1 MINEMTDYSKYREI
15 SPTAYADGL
24 SRQQFMDIGIK
35 QVWTP
40 IPRIAGKAYTVKCH
54 PGDNLMLHAAIY
66 RAEPG
71 TIIVIE
77 SGTLDYAVSGGNVCA
92 IAQKRGIAGFIVD
105 GVIRDVAEVREAKFP
120 IFARGIMPKP
130 GVKENLGTLNEPI
143 NCGGVEVHPGDI
155 IVADEE
161 GIAVIPVAKLKSV
174 YEIALARTRKE
185 ESQTL
190 AEWEAQH
197 RAKVE
202 RILQEKG
209 FTK

>member
-1 MINEMTDYSKYREI
+1 MTDYSKYRKI
-15 SPTAYADGL
+15 SPTAYADVL
-24 SRQQFMDIGIK
+24 ERKQVMDIGIK

-40 IPRIAGKAYTVKCH
+40 TPRIAGKAYTVKCH

-71 TIIVIE
+71 TVIVVE
-77 SGTLDYAVSGGNVCA
+77 SGTVDYAVSGGNVCA

-120 IFARGIMPKP
+120 VFARGIMPKP
-130 GVKENLGTLNEPI
+130 GVKQTLGTLIEPI

-155 IVADEE
+155 VVADEE
-161 GIAVIPVAKLKSV
+161 GIVVIPAARLDSV
-174 YEIALARTRKE
+174 YEIALSRTKKE

-190 AEWEAQH
+190 AQWEAQH
-197 RAKVE
+197 QAKVE

-209 FTK
+209 FTQ

>member
-1 MINEMTDYSKYREI
+1 MTDYSKFREI
-15 SPTAYADGL
+15 SPTAYADAL
-24 SRQQFMDIGIK
+24 ERQQVMDIGIK

-54 PGDNLMLHAAIY
+54 SGDNLMLHAAIY

-71 TIIVIE
+71 TVIVVE
-77 SGTLDYAVSGGNVCA
+77 SGTLDYAMSGGNVCA

-120 IFARGIMPKP
+120 VFARGIMPKP
-130 GVKENLGTLNEPI
+130 GVKQTLGTLDEPV
-143 NCGGVEVHPGDI
+143 NCGGVKVHSGDVV
-155 IVADEE
+155 VADEE
-161 GIAVIPVAKLKSV
+161 GIAVIPSAQLDSV
-174 YEIALARTRKE
+174 YEIALARTQKE

-190 AEWEAQH
+190 SQWEAQH

-202 RILQEKG
+202 RILEERG
-209 FTK
+209 FTQ

>member
-1 MINEMTDYSKYREI
+1 MSDYSKFREI

-24 SRQQFMDIGIK
+24 ERQQFMDIGIK

-40 IPRIAGKAYTVKCH
+40 IPRIAGKAYTVKCP

-71 TIIVIE
+71 TVIVIE
-77 SGTLDYAVSGGNVCA
+77 SDIDYAVSGGNVCA

-130 GVKENLGTLNEPI
+130 GVKKTLGTLNESI
-143 NCGGVEVHPGDI
+143 NCGGVRVHPGDI
-155 IVADEE
+155 VVADEE
-161 GIAVIPVAKLKSV
+161 GIAVIPAAKRESV
-174 YEIALARTRKE
+174 YQIALSRTLKE
-185 ESQTL
+185 ESETL
-190 AEWEAQH
+190 EQWQAQH
-197 RAKVE
+197 QAKVE
-202 RILQEKG
+202 RILKQKG
-209 FTK
+209 FVK

>member
-1 MINEMTDYSKYREI
+1 MTDYSKFREI
-15 SPTAYADGL
+15 SPTAYADAL
-24 SRQQFMDIGIK
+24 ERQQVMDIGIK

-54 PGDNLMLHAAIY
+54 SGDNLMLHAAIY

-71 TIIVIE
+71 TVIVVE
-77 SGTLDYAVSGGNVCA
+77 SGTLDYAMSGGNVCA

-120 IFARGIMPKP
+120 VFARGIMPKP
-130 GVKENLGTLNEPI
+130 GVKQTLGTLNEPV
-143 NCGGVEVHPGDI
+143 NCGGVKVHSGDVV
-155 IVADEE
+155 VADEE
-161 GIAVIPVAKLKSV
+161 GIAVIPSAQLDSV
-174 YEIALARTRKE
+174 YEIALARTQKE

-190 AEWEAQH
+190 SQWEAQH

-202 RILQEKG
+202 RILEERG
-209 FTK
+209 FTQ

>member
-1 MINEMTDYSKYREI
+1 MTDYSKFREI
-15 SPTAYADGL
+15 SPTAYADAL
-24 SRQQFMDIGIK
+24 ERQQFMDINIK
-35 QVWTP
+35 KVWTP
-40 IPRIAGKAYTVKCH
+40 IPRIAGKAYTVKCY

-71 TIIVIE
+71 TVIVVE

-92 IAQKRGIAGFIVD
+92 IAQKRGIAGFVVD

-120 IFARGIMPKP
+120 VFARGIMPKP

-161 GIAVIPVAKLKSV
+161 GIAVIRAAKLESV
-174 YEIALARTRKE
+174 YKIALARTQKE

-197 RAKVE
+197 QAKVE
-202 RILQEKG
+202 RILQEQG
-209 FTK
+209 FNE